1 MSRRAKRTVAPSPR
15 DRARGKAGASARR
28 RPWLGG
34 AIAAAVVAVVA
45 VAGIMVAAAPRA
57 VEAEAAPVEQFTHI
71 HGLQAPAWAGGDVFV
86 STHFGLL
93 RIDGSG
99 TWSEVGTDKHD
110 FMGFTAHPSESG
122 VLYSSG
128 HPAAGSALP
137 NPIGFMV
144 SRDAG
149 LTWTPVALAGRA
161 DFHVLSV
168 QPSDGDVIYGFNA
181 AIDPGLY
188 RSLDGGRT
196 WSVIDSPSL
205 MRLGGPYALAVH
217 PDDRDVLLAGT
228 RDGLLTSRDGGR
240 TWEVSALEGVPVTAV
255 TFVLEDPVRAFAYG
269 ATPDTGLFVS
279 EDGGAW
285 TSLDFVLDGN
295 DAVGYIAVGP
305 APEATIYLGSYGQ
318 SLYRRSGDGS
328 RWQPLAL
335 NGVPQ

>member
-1 MSRRAKRTVAPSPR
+1 MSRGPKRTVAPSPR
-15 DRARGKAGASARR
+15 PRARAKDGAGARR
-28 RPWLGG
+28 RLWGG
-34 AIAAAVVAVVA
+34 GGIAAAVVAV

-57 VEAEAAPVEQFTHI
+57 AEAEAVPVERFTHI

-93 RIDGSG
+93 RVVAG
-99 TWSEVGTDKHD
+99 TWSEVGADKHD

-128 HPAAGSALP
+128 HPGAGSALP
-137 NPIGFMV
+137 NPLGFMV

-149 LTWTPVALAGRA
+149 LTWTTVALAGRA

-168 QPSDGDVIYGFNA
+168 QPSDGDVLYGFNA

-196 WSVIDSPSL
+196 WSVIDSPAL

-240 TWEVSALEGVPVTAV
+240 TWELVALEGVPVTAV
-255 TFVLEDPVRAFAYG
+255 TYVHEDPVRAFAYG
-269 ATPDTGLFVS
+269 ATPDTGLVVS

-285 TSLDFVLDGN
+285 TSMDFVLDGN

-305 APEATIYLGSYGQ
+305 APEAAIYLGSYGQ
-318 SLYRRSGDGS
+318 SLYRRADDGS